1 MTENNGKA
9 TNSDKSNLTPINTR
23 EENTHLP
30 FARYRWDVIG
40 VILITIA
47 LVTLIGLFSNSQTT
61 LLSRWVAFLRRLFGA
76 GSFFLLVGFFALG
89 IDALHHTIHPDRKIH
104 LGPVLQIELMLLL
117 VLPLLSILNGHS
129 LPDALNGFYGGIVG
143 WGLAELLLYVFPA
156 LILSILLIAVIIFL
170 FLSGSGLL
178 KAGITLLDR
187 WSKKT
192 LAPQEKLPGY
202 LAALRDQDSI
212 TAPEP
217 QSTAVSAESN
227 RRLMTNPAPQ
237 TNTYRPGHLP
247 PLDLLLTESSYVNDE
262 QHIRQTALLIE
273 QTMEEFHIPARVVG
287 YRIGPTVT
295 QYAVE
300 PGFTESQRPD
310 GSIQRKKIRISQ
322 ISGLTRDLARALSAE
337 RLRIEAPVP
346 GHSFVGIEV
355 ANPKSTVVRLRAMLS
370 SEAFH
375 KLKNKPLAMA
385 LGRDVSGAAVLANL
399 AAMPHLL
406 IAGTTG
412 SGKSICLQALTACLI
427 MNNSPAELRLAMLDP
442 KMVELVRFNGLP
454 HLLGK
459 VETDMERMLTVL
471 RWALV
476 EMENRYRVLESE
488 HTRDIE
494 AYNRK
499 MKRQNRAG
507 LPYIVI
513 LIDELADLMML
524 APEQTENSLTRLAQK
539 ARATGIHLIVATQ
552 RPSTDVVTGMIKANF
567 PARIAFQVATG
578 VDSRVVL
585 DTNGAED
592 LLGNGDML
600 FVDPSVRAPVRAQ
613 GVLISDGE
621 IENVIDYW
629 QQVYEQ
635 VDRKPEEIEAPW
647 EDMVQPDGD
656 GADEL
661 FEEVVRFVIKTG
673 RANASLIQRQ
683 FHIGYPRAASIID
696 QMEANEII
704 GPSLG
709 GGRDREIFISSY
721 EEFSDDSKAGAMQD
735 GHTVTPE
742 ESRQHDHTNE
752 E

>member
-1 MTENNGKA
+1 MTI
-9 TNSDKSNLTPINTR
+9 TNDKETTQKKGNLTPINTR
-23 EENTHLP
+23 ETSGSVP
-30 FARYRWDVIG
+30 FARYRWDVFG
-40 VILITIA
+40 ALMITMS
-47 LVTLIGLFSNSQTT
+47 LVTLIGLFSATEASF
-61 LLSRWVAFLRRLFGA
+61 LAKWVAFLRRMFGV

-89 IDALHHTIHPDRKIH
+89 VDALRLTINPNRKIH
-104 LGPVLQIELMLLL
+104 LGAILQLELMLLL
-117 VLPLLSILNGHS
+117 VLPLLSILNGHNLS
-129 LPDALNGFYGGIVG
+129 DALNGYYGGIVG
-143 WGLAELLLYVFPA
+143 WGLGELLLYLFPA
-156 LILSILLIAVIIFL
+156 LIGAILLIAVIILL

-178 KAGITLLDR
+178 KMGLRLLDR
-187 WSKKT
+187 WSQKT
-192 LAPQEKLPGY
+192 VEPVDNLPGY
-202 LAALRDQDSI
+202 LAAIQQREAI
-212 TAPEP
+212 EYHEP
-217 QSTAVSAESN
+217 HPAAVSAESPSI
-227 RRLMTNPAPQ
+227 PASMQQPQ
-237 TNTYRPGHLP
+237 TPVFRPGNLP
-247 PLDLLLTESSYVNDE
+247 PLDLLLTESAFVNDE

-300 PGFTESQRPD
+300 PGFVESNRPD
-310 GSIQRKKIRISQ
+310 GTVQRKKIRISQ

-355 ANPKSTVVRLRAMLS
+355 ANPKSTIVRLRSMLS

-375 KLKNKPLAMA
+375 KFKNKSLALA
-385 LGRDVSGAAVLANL
+385 LGRDVSGGAVLTDL
-399 AAMPHLL
+399 ASLPHLL

-412 SGKSICLQALTACLI
+412 SGKSICLQAITACLI
-427 MNNSPAELRLAMLDP
+427 MNNSPAELRIAMLDP

-454 HLLGK
+454 HMLGK

-494 AYNRK
+494 SYNRK
-499 MKRQNRAG
+499 KKRQNRPG

-524 APEQTENSLTRLAQK
+524 APEQTEHSLTRLAQK

-578 VDSRVVL
+578 VDSRVIL

-592 LLGNGDML
+592 LLGSGDML
-600 FVDPSVRAPVRAQ
+600 YVDPGVRAPMRAQ

-621 IENVIDYW
+621 IENITDYW

-635 VDRKPEEIEAPW
+635 MEQKPEDMEAPW
-647 EDMVQPDGD
+647 EDMVQAEGEDI
-656 GADEL
+656 DEM
-661 FEEVVRFVIKTG
+661 FEQVVRFVLKTG
-673 RANASLIQRQ
+673 RANASLIQRE
-683 FHIGYPRAASIID
+683 FHVGYPRAASLID
-696 QMEANEII
+696 QMEARDIV
-704 GPSLG
+704 GPSRG
-709 GGRDREIFISSY
+709 GGRDREILVSSY
-721 EEFSDDSKAGAMQD
+721 EEYQDDQSDGSMQD
-735 GHTVTPE
+735 SHPLPPE
-742 ESRQHDHTNE
+742 D
-752 E
+752 

>member
-1 MTENNGKA
+1 MTDNKRKNVKP
-9 TNSDKSNLTPINTR
+9 SQPQLTPIDTR
-23 EENTHLP
+23 EDSISVP
-30 FARYRWDVIG
+30 FSRYRRDIFG
-40 VILITIA
+40 IILLTVA
-47 LVTLIGLFSNSQTT
+47 TVTLIGLFSNTQTSV
-61 LLSRWVAFLRRLFGA
+61 LDQWIAFLRRLFGV
-76 GSFFLLVGFFALG
+76 GSFFLLIGLFALG
-89 IDALHHTIHPDRKIH
+89 LDALRLTVKPDRKLN
-104 LGPVLQIELMLLL
+104 LGAILQLEFMLLL

-143 WGLAELLLYVFPA
+143 WGLAELLLYIFPA
-156 LILSILLIAVIIFL
+156 LVVSILLIAIIVIL

-178 KAGITLLDR
+178 KMALHLLDQ
-187 WSKKT
+187 WSKRI
-192 LAPQEKLPGY
+192 LEPRDDLPGY
-202 LAALRDQDSI
+202 LAAIREQE
-212 TAPEP
+212 TMNTPET
-217 QSTAVSAESN
+217 QSTAISTDSANKPTSVKK
-227 RRLMTNPAPQ
+227 PQ
-237 TNTYRPGHLP
+237 TAAYRPGNLP
-247 PLDLLLTESSYVNDE
+247 PLDLLLTESAFVNDE

-273 QTMEEFHIPARVVG
+273 QTLEEFHIPARVVG
-287 YRIGPTVT
+287 YRVGPTVT

-300 PGFTESQRPD
+300 PGFTETRRPD
-310 GSIQRKKIRISQ
+310 GTIQRKKIRISQ

-355 ANPKSTVVRLRAMLS
+355 ANPKSTVVRLRSMLS

-399 AAMPHLL
+399 ASMPHLL

-412 SGKSICLQALTACLI
+412 SGKSICLQALTTCLI
-427 MNNSPAELRLAMLDP
+427 MNNSPAELRIAMLDP

-476 EMENRYRVLESE
+476 EMENRYRVLEGE

-499 MKRQNRAG
+499 MKRQKRAV

-524 APEQTENSLTRLAQK
+524 APEQTEHSLTRLAQK

-578 VDSRVVL
+578 IDSRVVL

-592 LLGNGDML
+592 LLGSGDML
-600 FVDPSVRAPVRAQ
+600 FVDPTTRAPLRAQ

-635 VDRKPEEIEAPW
+635 IEQETEEHDAPW
-647 EDMVQPDGD
+647 EEMVKPEGD
-656 GADEL
+656 NEDEL
-661 FEEVVRFVIKTG
+661 FDDVVRFVLKTS
-673 RANASLIQRQ
+673 RANASLIQRH
-683 FHIGYPRAASIID
+683 FHVGYPRAASLID
-696 QMEANEII
+696 QMEAKEII
-704 GPSLG
+704 GPTLG
-709 GGRDREIFISSY
+709 GGRDREILISSY
-721 EEFSDDSKAGAMQD
+721 EEYRDDGNTGSMQD
-735 GHTVTPE
+735 GHAAPASE
-742 ESRQHDHTNE
+742 ETGQNDNHES
-752 E
+752 

>member
-1 MTENNGKA
+1 MTKTNGKEIQQENN
-9 TNSDKSNLTPINTR
+9 NLTPIDTH
-23 EENTHLP
+23 EETLKVP
-30 FARYRWDVIG
+30 FARYRRDIFGAVM
-40 VILITIA
+40 ITVA
-47 LVTLIGLFSNSQTT
+47 LVTLVGLFSRSETST
-61 LLSRWVAFLRRLFGA
+61 LDIWINFLRKLFGV
-76 GSFFLLVGFFALG
+76 GSFFLLIGFFALG
-89 IDALHHTIHPDRKIH
+89 VDALILSVRPNRKIH
-104 LGPVLQIELMLLL
+104 LGSILQLEFMLLL
-117 VLPLLSILNGHS
+117 LLPLLSILNGHS
-129 LPDALNGFYGGIVG
+129 LPEALEGMYGGIVG
-143 WGLAELLLYVFPA
+143 WGLGELLLYVFPA
-156 LILSILLIAVIIFL
+156 LIVSLLLIILILLL

-178 KAGITLLDR
+178 KAGLNLMDSM
-187 WSKKT
+187 SKKA
-192 LAPQEKLPGY
+192 LQPEEDLPGY
-202 LAALRDQDSI
+202 LAAIRQQDQVKVS
-212 TAPEP
+212 TP
-217 QSTAVSAESN
+217 QSHTSSLSE
-227 RRLMTNPAPQ
+227 TNNTPSTINQPQ
-237 TNTYRPGHLP
+237 KPVYRPGNLP
-247 PLDLLLTESSYVNDE
+247 PLDLLLTESAFVNDE

-273 QTMEEFHIPARVVG
+273 QTLEEFHIPARVVG

-300 PGFTESQRPD
+300 PGFTESNRPD
-310 GSIQRKKIRISQ
+310 GTIQRKKIRISQ

-355 ANPKSTVVRLRAMLS
+355 ANPKSTIVRLRAMLS
-370 SEAFH
+370 SESFH

-385 LGRDVSGAAVLANL
+385 LGRDVSGASVLADL
-399 AAMPHLL
+399 SAMPHLL

-427 MNNSPAELRLAMLDP
+427 MNNSPADLRIAMLDP
-442 KMVELVRFNGLP
+442 KMVEMVRFNGLP

-476 EMENRYRVLESE
+476 EMENRYRVLEAE

-499 MKRQNRAG
+499 MKRQNRPG

-524 APEQTENSLTRLAQK
+524 APEQTEHSLTRLAQK

-578 VDSRVVL
+578 IDSRVVL

-592 LLGNGDML
+592 LLGSGDML
-600 FVDPSVRAPVRAQ
+600 FVDPSVRAPMRAQ

-621 IENVIDYW
+621 IENIIDYW

-635 VDRKPEEIEAPW
+635 VDQKPEESEAPW
-647 EDMVQPDGD
+647 EDMIQTAGDQTDEMFEKVVQYV
-656 GADEL
+656 L
-661 FEEVVRFVIKTG
+661 KSG

-683 FHIGYPRAASIID
+683 FHVGYPRAASLID
-696 QMEANEII
+696 QMESKGII

-709 GGRDREIFISSY
+709 GGRDREILISSY
-721 EEFSDDSKAGAMQD
+721 QELRDDEDGTLQDRHENPSEGNQD
-735 GHTVTPE
+735 GKFDE
-742 ESRQHDHTNE
+742 
-752 E
+752 

>member
-1 MTENNGKA
+1 MTEKNRKNVQP
-9 TNSDKSNLTPINTR
+9 SQPQLTPIDTR
-23 EENTHLP
+23 EDTIRVP
-30 FARYRWDVIG
+30 FARYHGDIFGSV
-40 VILITIA
+40 LITVA
-47 LVTLIGLFSNSQTT
+47 LVTLIGLFSNSETAVLDQ
-61 LLSRWVAFLRRLFGA
+61 WIAFLRRLFGV
-76 GSFFLLVGFFALG
+76 GSFFLLIGLFALG
-89 IDALHHTIHPDRKIH
+89 FDAFRLTVNPDRKLH
-104 LGPVLQIELMLLL
+104 LGAILQLELMLLL

-143 WGLAELLLYVFPA
+143 WGLAELLLYIFPA
-156 LILSILLIAVIIFL
+156 LVVSILLIAVIVLL

-178 KAGITLLDR
+178 KMSLHLLDQ

-192 LAPQEKLPGY
+192 LEPREDLPGY
-202 LAALRDQDSI
+202 LAAIRKQE
-212 TAPEP
+212 TVNTPEP
-217 QSTAVSAESN
+217 QSNVVAADTSN
-227 RRLMTNPAPQ
+227 KPAPVQKPQ
-237 TNTYRPGHLP
+237 TSPYRPGNLP
-247 PLDLLLTESSYVNDE
+247 PLDLLLTESAFVNDE

-273 QTMEEFHIPARVVG
+273 QTLEEFHIPARVVG

-300 PGFTESQRPD
+300 PGFTETHRPD
-310 GSIQRKKIRISQ
+310 GTIQRKKIRISQ

-355 ANPKSTVVRLRAMLS
+355 ANPKSTVVRLRSMLS

-385 LGRDVSGAAVLANL
+385 LGRDVSGAAVLADL
-399 AAMPHLL
+399 ASMPHLL

-412 SGKSICLQALTACLI
+412 SGKSICLQALTTCLI
-427 MNNSPAELRLAMLDP
+427 MNNSPAELRIAMLDP
-442 KMVELVRFNGLP
+442 KMVEMVRFNGLP

-499 MKRQNRAG
+499 MKRQKRAG

-524 APEQTENSLTRLAQK
+524 APEQTEHSLTRLAQK

-592 LLGNGDML
+592 LLGSGDML
-600 FVDPSVRAPVRAQ
+600 FVDPANRAPMRAQ

-635 VDRKPEEIEAPW
+635 MDQKTEEQDAPW
-647 EDMVQPDGD
+647 EEMVKPEGD
-656 GADEL
+656 TEDEL
-661 FEEVVRFVIKTG
+661 FEEVVRFVLKTS
-673 RANASLIQRQ
+673 RANASLIQRH
-683 FHIGYPRAASIID
+683 FHVGYPRAASLID
-696 QMEANEII
+696 LMEAKEII

-709 GGRDREIFISSY
+709 GGRDREILISSY
-721 EEFSDDSKAGAMQD
+721 EEYRDDGSTGIMQD
-735 GHTVTPE
+735 GHVTPSPE
-742 ESRQHDHTNE
+742 EKQHNDNHE
-752 E
+752 I

>member
-1 MTENNGKA
+1 MTKTNGKKTQQENN
-9 TNSDKSNLTPINTR
+9 NLTPIDTR
-23 EENTHLP
+23 EETISVP
-30 FARYRWDVIG
+30 FARYRLDIFGSVM
-40 VILITIA
+40 VALA
-47 LVTLIGLFSNSQTT
+47 LVTLIGLFSKTETT
-61 LLSRWVAFLRRLFGA
+61 ALDTWINFLRKLFGV
-76 GSFFLLVGFFALG
+76 GSFFLLIGFFALG
-89 IDALHHTIHPDRKIH
+89 IDALVLTVKPNRRIH
-104 LGPVLQIELMLLL
+104 LGSILQLELMLLL

-129 LPDALNGFYGGIVG
+129 LPDALEGLYGGIVG
-143 WGLAELLLYVFPA
+143 WGLGELLLYVFPA
-156 LILSILLIAVIIFL
+156 LIVSLLLIFLILLL

-178 KAGITLLDR
+178 KAGLSLLDSL
-187 WSKKT
+187 SKKA
-192 LAPQEKLPGY
+192 LQPEEKLPGY
-202 LAALRDQDSI
+202 LAAIRHQDQVSV
-212 TAPEP
+212 P
-217 QSTAVSAESN
+217 QADPSTMGESSSTPTTI
-227 RRLMTNPAPQ
+227 MQPQ
-237 TNTYRPGHLP
+237 KPVFRPGNLP
-247 PLDLLLTESSYVNDE
+247 PLDLLLTENAFVNDE

-273 QTMEEFHIPARVVG
+273 QTLEEFHIPARVVG

-300 PGFTESQRPD
+300 PGFTEINRPD
-310 GSIQRKKIRISQ
+310 GTVQRKKIRIAQ

-355 ANPKSTVVRLRAMLS
+355 ANPKSTIVRLRAMLS

-385 LGRDVSGAAVLANL
+385 LGRDVSGAAVLADL
-399 AAMPHLL
+399 SAMPHLL

-427 MNNSPAELRLAMLDP
+427 MNNSPAELRIAMLDP
-442 KMVELVRFNGLP
+442 KMVEMVRFNGLP

-476 EMENRYRVLESE
+476 EMENRYRVLEAE

-524 APEQTENSLTRLAQK
+524 APEQTEHSLTRLAQK

-592 LLGNGDML
+592 LLGSGDML
-600 FVDPSVRAPVRAQ
+600 FVDPSVRAPMRAQ

-621 IENVIDYW
+621 IENIIDYW
-629 QQVYEQ
+629 QQVYEE
-635 VDRKPEEIEAPW
+635 VDRKPEETEAPW
-647 EDMVQPDGD
+647 EEMIQTTGDQVDEMFEKVVQ
-656 GADEL
+656 
-661 FEEVVRFVIKTG
+661 FVLKSG
-673 RANASLIQRQ
+673 RANSSLIQRQ
-683 FHIGYPRAASIID
+683 FHIGYPRAASLID
-696 QMEANEII
+696 QMESKGII

-709 GGRDREIFISSY
+709 GGRDREILISSY
-721 EEFSDDSKAGAMQD
+721 HELLDDEDGSLQD
-735 GHTVTPE
+735 GHTPAPE
-742 ESRQHDHTNE
+742 EYLDDETE
-752 E
+752 